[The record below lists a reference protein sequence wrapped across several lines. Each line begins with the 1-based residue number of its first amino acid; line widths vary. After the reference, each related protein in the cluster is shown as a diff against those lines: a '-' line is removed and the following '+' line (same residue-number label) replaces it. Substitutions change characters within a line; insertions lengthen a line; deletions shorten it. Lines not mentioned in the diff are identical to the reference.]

1 MKEEALVSSKDIMQV
16 DLDLNRTFG
25 SHIIFWD
32 YYGVREMKEE
42 ALVSSRDITQIDLDV
57 NRTFGSHIMFWDTT
71 GSGEAEG
78 PGGIG
83 LLHDAV
89 ENDHLEIVHLLPFD
103 GSDPTLA
110 TFSGVMI

>member
-71 GSGEAEG
+71 GSDVW
-78 PGGIG
+78 

-110 TFSGVMI
+110 TFSEMGKA